1 MTKMNYH
8 NNAFG
13 FVLIAVAMASQIG
26 CALLPPALQRKD
38 SIVETPKIEVE
49 KWLGSKTSIP
59 IDPTTTFM
67 SVIGS
72 RANVEHHILLR
83 AMREKFDEPQL
94 EDNCV
99 ALVRGD
105 ENWYFVRPLEL
116 GSVYGLTFPM
126 KANDRLITLPIERT
140 VFHVPQ
146 PSDMFQY
153 IRIDPDGTSNAVTVK
168 PSEIMNIWQPQM
180 KANAYNATCM
190 VLTRFSGTTAHR
202 LVLPLPAQFE
212 DVLKQEIGGQLSPI
226 FLQTF
231 KNGGLYLQ
239 PGDIVEFSNPT
250 LLAKKLGG

>member
-1 MTKMNYH
+1 MTNMNYH
-8 NNAFG
+8 NYAFG
-13 FVLIAVAMASQIG
+13 IVFLAVAMASQIG
-26 CALLPPALQRKD
+26 CALLPPALKRKN

-59 IDPTTTFM
+59 IDSTTTFM

-116 GSVYGLTFPM
+116 AAVYGLMFPVREG
-126 KANDRLITLPIERT
+126 DRLITLPIERS
-140 VFHVPQ
+140 VFHVSE
-146 PSDMFQY
+146 PSDTFQY
-153 IRIDPDGTSNAVTVK
+153 IKIDADGISNTVTVSDSLERSIATTQMMSTSSNATF
-168 PSEIMNIWQPQM
+168 
-180 KANAYNATCM
+180 M

-202 LVLPLPAQFE
+202 LVLPLSAQFE
-212 DVLKQEIGGQLSPI
+212 PAWRQEIDSQLQRVISTNPPY
-226 FLQTF
+226 
-231 KNGGLYLQ
+231 GGLYLQ